1 VQSPDTSPLAQRRFL
16 CVAAGVLIAL
26 VNGACGSSVQ
36 TSTGPT
42 PVKCQVALTTSAGVM
57 TASGGTAIVA
67 VQTQPECTW
76 TAATEVA
83 WISGLS
89 ATSGQGSGQIEVQVS
104 ANPAPAP
111 RQGDVVVNDNRVRIE
126 QTAAPC
132 VFTIAPI
139 ANSVDASGDVG
150 EVTVSTAEGCQW
162 SATTEAD
169 WIVVSAPPSGSG
181 SGMVRYSVAPNSG
194 PARSGSMTIAGHI
207 FRVTQAAGIALPPGC
222 SYLLRPPALSLPAAG
237 SSHAVS
243 VVAGGGCSWSA
254 TSSVP
259 WITITSGNAGSG
271 DGTIGFNVAANT
283 AGPRIGTVLVA
294 GQVLTVSQ
302 SGAGAGGCGY
312 AISPASGSFDA
323 AGGPGP
329 TVTVSTNAGCA
340 WTASSNAPWITI
352 TTGTN
357 GNGNGSVGFNVA
369 SNPGSARSGTLTIAG
384 ETFTVSQAGSAG
396 CAYTINPSSQSIGA
410 SGGSATP
417 VAVSTSPG
425 CAWTATSGAAWISIT
440 SGGAGTGNGNVT
452 FTVGVNTGNGR
463 SGTLTIAGQT
473 VTVAQAAAATCSYAI
488 SPLTQSLAAAGGPG
502 TPIAV
507 ASGDGCSWTATS
519 NVDWLVVNS
528 GGSGSGNGTVNF
540 TAAPNLAA
548 ERVGTVT
555 IAGQTVTVTQAAA
568 ATCSY
573 AINPVSQSMAAPG
586 GPGTPVAVTTG
597 DGCSWTATSSAD
609 WLTVNSGGSGSGNG
623 TVNFTAAP
631 NLAAERVGNL
641 TIAGRTF
648 TVTQSA
654 PVLCVYQISR
664 TNDSINAEG
673 GPISAVAVSTAG
685 GCVWNV
691 VSNVPWIT
699 VTDGASGSGNG
710 TVNLTVASNPG
721 AARTGTV
728 TIAGHTFTVT
738 QAAPVC
744 VYTID
749 PTRHVVNADGRG
761 GLSITVTAPAG
772 CAWTAVSDDPLWII
786 ITSDSSGNGN
796 GTVRFRV
803 APNILLD
810 RTGTLTVAGHTST
823 VEQAGLLG
831 LESDASSARVKL
843 R

>member
-1 VQSPDTSPLAQRRFL
+1 MQSPDTTPLAQRRFL
-16 CVAAGVLIAL
+16 CLAAGVLIAL
-26 VNGACGSSVQ
+26 VNGACGTSVSTA
-36 TSTGPT
+36 TSPT
-42 PVKCQVALTTSAGVM
+42 PVKCQVSLTTSSGVL

-76 TAATEVA
+76 TAAAEVA

-139 ANSVDASGDVG
+139 ASSADASGDVG
-150 EVTVSTAEGCQW
+150 EVTVSTTEGCQW

-181 SGMVRYSVAPNSG
+181 SGIVRYSVAPNSG
-194 PARSGSMTIAGHI
+194 PARSGSMTIAGQI
-207 FRVTQAAGIALPPGC
+207 FRVTQTAGIALPPGC
-222 SYLLRPPALSLPAAG
+222 TYLLRPPALSLPAAG

-243 VVAGGGCSWSA
+243 VVAGGGCAWSA

-283 AGPRIGTVLVA
+283 GGPRGGTVLVA
-294 GQVLTVSQ
+294 GQVLPVSQ

-340 WTASSNAPWITI
+340 WTASSNAPWITV

-357 GNGNGSVGFNVA
+357 GSGSGSVGFTVA
-369 SNPGSARSGTLTIAG
+369 SNPGSARGGTLTIAG
-384 ETFTVSQAGSAG
+384 ETFTVSQSGSAG
-396 CAYTINPSSQSIGA
+396 CAYGINPSSQSIDA
-410 SGGSATP
+410 SGGSAMP
-417 VAVSTSPG
+417 VAVSTSPS
-425 CAWTATSGAAWISIT
+425 CAWTATSNA
-440 SGGAGTGNGNVT
+440 N
-452 FTVGVNTGNGR
+452 
-463 SGTLTIAGQT
+463 
-473 VTVAQAAAATCSYAI
+473 
-488 SPLTQSLAAAGGPG
+488 
-502 TPIAV
+502 
-507 ASGDGCSWTATS
+507 
-519 NVDWLVVNS
+519 WLVVTS

-540 TAAPNLAA
+540 TAAPNQAA
-548 ERVGTVT
+548 ERVGTLT

-573 AINPVSQSMAAPG
+573 AINPVSQSMAASG
-586 GPGTPVAVTTG
+586 GPGTPVAVATG
-597 DGCSWTATSSAD
+597 EGCAWTATSNAN
-609 WLTVNSGGSGSGNG
+609 WLTVDSGGGSGNG

-631 NLAAERVGNL
+631 NPAAERVGTL

-654 PVLCVYQISR
+654 PVPCVYHISR
-664 TNDSINAEG
+664 TSESIDAQG
-673 GPISAVAVSTAG
+673 GPLPAIAVSTAG
-685 GCVWNV
+685 GCVWNTA
-691 VSNVPWIT
+691 SNVPWIT
-699 VTDGASGSGNG
+699 VTDGGSGSGDG
-710 TVNLTVASNPG
+710 TVTLTVASNPG

-728 TIAGHTFTVT
+728 TIAGHPFTVT
-738 QAAPVC
+738 QAALAC
-744 VYTID
+744 VYAID
-749 PTRHVVNADGRG
+749 PTSHVVDIDGRG
-761 GLSITVTAPAG
+761 GLTITVTAPAG

-786 ITSDSSGNGN
+786 ITSGSSGNGN

-823 VEQAGLLG
+823 VKQAGLLG
-831 LESDASSARVKL
+831 LGSDTSSALVK
-843 R
+843 RR